1 MNMKLY
7 TAGIVAALV
16 IGSSGVIAY
25 EHELFGGPSP
35 VSPDSS
41 ITAQPIEV
49 PGPRLTPVEE
59 ALKDP
64 RNFHPLTPEHIDTET
79 LWLARVI
86 FSETKR
92 PDEQVLVAWVVRNRV
107 DTRYRG
113 RSSYQGV
120 VLDPWQFSAF
130 LPGSEKAAHYTSL
143 TAYSRVPGW
152 QLALRICGS
161 ATQTLLQ
168 KHAALLQPAF
178 HERHGSTHLGPRL
191 GSGRYW
197 LPFDRGGSVPLP
209 VLRGYLLTRQTDGQP
224 SGMNEKGRRCRSTGA
239 LSSFCQARLTNGLR
253 RLCYRHRDGHR
264 HRRRRRDAPAPR

>member
-7 TAGIVAALV
+7 TTGIVAALV
-16 IGSSGVIAY
+16 ISSSGVIAY

-41 ITAQPIEV
+41 LTAQPIEV

-64 RNFHPLTPEHIDTET
+64 RNFHPLTPEQIDSET

-130 LPGSEKAAHYTSL
+130 LPGSDKAAHYTSL

-152 QLALRICGS
+152 QLALRI
-161 ATQTLLQ
+161 AYTVRF
-168 KHAALLQPAF
+168 ADP
-178 HERHGSTHLGPRL
+178 RHRPFSKNTRHFYSQRSM
-191 GSGRYW
+191 SG
-197 LPFDRGGSVPLP
+197 
-209 VLRGYLLTRQTDGQP
+209 
-224 SGMNEKGRRCRSTGA
+224 TGA
-239 LSSFCQARLTNGLR
+239 PIWAHGLAPVDIGYHSIEVDP
-253 RLCYRHRDGHR
+253 YRFRFFEDIS
-264 HRRRRRDAPAPR
+264 